1 MLVMGEVRTGLLQNS
16 GEIPESLCQ
25 SVLGLL
31 SGERVRVSRRPIVY
45 AVSPDQLTGVDCRL
59 ASASQARVRGVGTVL
74 SRASVTGGRVLQG
87 SSHIQ
92 VVRSE
97 SDHRLSWSHYL
108 ARPGVVEVFGKI
120 RVPDLSEGFA
130 ESARNDCLDLGS
142 VSERFMDAVQASPFL
157 DRKAPF
163 RSART
168 RLRWV
173 AESGP
178 TGSGGAESGPTGSGG
193 AESGPTGSGGAESGR
208 AGGGARTPEGTGIR
222 FTLGRDQVRTL
233 RLVLP
238 GGFSP
243 GIVDFCEDLA
253 LHDWLLTTL
262 LVIVEKARVGTASR
276 AEVTAKLA
284 PAVDHLLHLWMPA
297 ARLDDAFAPFWET
310 LERRPGFSRQWH
322 SLVER
327 VRDQVAINTLA
338 LLRETGGW

>member
-1 MLVMGEVRTGLLQNS
+1 MIGAHMLVMGEVRTGLLQNS

-25 SVLGLL
+25 GVLGLL
-31 SGERVRVSRRPIVY
+31 SGERVRISRRPIVY

-59 ASASQARVRGVGTVL
+59 ASASRARVRGVGTVL

-92 VVRSE
+92 VARAE

-108 ARPGVVEVFGKI
+108 ARPGVIEVFGKV
-120 RVPDLSEGFA
+120 RVPDLADGFA
-130 ESARNDCLDLGS
+130 DSGGWNDCLDLGS
-142 VSERFMDAVQASPFL
+142 VGERFMDVVQASPLL

-173 AESGP
+173 AVAEEPGRESP
-178 TGSGGAESGPTGSGG
+178 D
-193 AESGPTGSGGAESGR
+193 
-208 AGGGARTPEGTGIR
+208 IR
-222 FTLGRDQVRTL
+222 FTLGRDRVRTL

-238 GGFSP
+238 DGFTP
-243 GIVDFCEDLA
+243 DVVDFCEDLA

-262 LVIVEKARVGTASR
+262 LVIVERARVGTATR

-297 ARLDDAFAPFWET
+297 ARLDDDFAPLWEA
-310 LERRPGFSRQWH
+310 LERRPGFTRQWQ
-322 SLVER
+322 SLVAR

-338 LLRETGGW
+338 LLREAGGW

>member
-59 ASASQARVRGVGTVL
+59 ASASRARVRGVGTVL
-74 SRASVTGGRVLQG
+74 SRASVTGGRLLQG
-87 SSHIQ
+87 SSHIR

-108 ARPGVVEVFGKI
+108 ARAGVVEVFGKV
-120 RVPDLSEGFA
+120 RVPDLAEGFA
-130 ESARNDCLDLGS
+130 ENGARDDCLDLGS

-173 AESGP
+173 AECGGPGSTGTGNTSAGTGAGAASGSAA
-178 TGSGGAESGPTGSGG
+178 SGGAEIPGTGVLS
-193 AESGPTGSGGAESGR
+193 
-208 AGGGARTPEGTGIR
+208 PEGPAIR

-238 GGFSP
+238 GGFTP
-243 GIVDFCEDLA
+243 GVVDFCEDLA

-262 LVIVEKARVGTASR
+262 LVIVERARVGTATR
-276 AEVTAKLA
+276 GEVTAKLA

-297 ARLDDAFAPFWET
+297 ARLDEGFAPFWET
-310 LERRPGFSRQWH
+310 LERRPGFSRQWQ

-327 VRDQVAINTLA
+327 VRDQIAINTLA
-338 LLRETGGW
+338 LLREAGGW